1 MKIYWNQ
8 SQNGAELL
16 LQNGDAPSKAD
27 ELLGAVELSH
37 GYARPWA
44 YNHLRQKVHLQI
56 LFAEKIDQAKGIV
69 LTYLKEKGIFKP
81 EPLPENQPA

>member
-37 GYARPWA
+37 GFAYSWA
-44 YNHLRQKVHLQI
+44 YNHLRQKIHLPVM
-56 LFAEKIDQAKGIV
+56 FSEKMEQAKKQVII
-69 LTYLKEKGIFKP
+69 YLREKRIITL
-81 EPLPENQPA
+81 EPLPENEPV